1 MHALQPI
8 TPTPQPPRRSRTATQ
23 PRPQPKRHPHRAIV
37 IETSIKLTVNVV
49 LSTVA
54 ISALTHL
61 VPYIDTQ
68 KTKLAEVQAAV
79 KSTHDRLQ
87 HTQARFSR
95 YFDPYQT
102 KVLMQEQS
110 DRVDPNQ
117 RQVLLEGL
125 PETAPTEPP
134 AAIATEAARP
144 QEKARGY

>member
-1 MHALQPI
+1 
-8 TPTPQPPRRSRTATQ
+8 
-23 PRPQPKRHPHRAIV
+23 V
-37 IETSIKLTVNVV
+37 IETTVKLTVNVV

-54 ISALTHL
+54 ISALTQL
-61 VPYIDTQ
+61 IPYIDTQ

-110 DRVDPNQ
+110 DRIDPNQ
-117 RQVLLEGL
+117 RQIVLEGL
-125 PETAPTEPP
+125 QELEGLQAPAPTEPTD
-134 AAIATEAARP
+134 AIAPSAVRP
-144 QEKARGY
+144 QKKARGY